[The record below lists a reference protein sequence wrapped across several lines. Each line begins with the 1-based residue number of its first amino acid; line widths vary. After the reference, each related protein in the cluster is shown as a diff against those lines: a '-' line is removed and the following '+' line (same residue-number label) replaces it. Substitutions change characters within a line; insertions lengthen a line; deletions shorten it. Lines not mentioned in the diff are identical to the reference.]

1 MTIEQKNM
9 QVMSDLDACF
19 AEVGLTP
26 LKSKP
31 EGVLCVASE
40 LTYENNRI
48 LVSSIYHQDMGLV
61 ESSIYFGIIPREK
74 RLRVVQLINEI
85 NSHLMCEHFTL
96 HTDNG
101 LLLFRSG
108 IYVPRYFLDKD
119 HLKLA
124 LQQLLAKSY
133 EFFPLIDQVLFY
145 KKNPHS
151 VMRRYLRKR
160 EKQMKEMQDH
170 EKEEKT
176 VPQDFH

>member
-9 QVMSDLDACF
+9 QVMSDLHACYV
-19 AEVGLTP
+19 ESGLTP
-26 LKSKP
+26 LESKP

-48 LVSSIYHQDMGLV
+48 LVSSVYHADMELA
-61 ESSIYFGIIPREK
+61 ESSIYFGLIPKEK

-85 NSHLMCEHFTL
+85 NCYLMCEHFTL

-119 HLKLA
+119 HLKLG

-145 KKNPHS
+145 KKNPQL
-151 VMRRYLRKR
+151 VMRTIL
-160 EKQMKEMQDH
+160 
-170 EKEEKT
+170 EKERKT
-176 VPQDFH
+176 NEGDRGT